1 MYRLI
6 RTIHLYTGLALF
18 FAIALYALSGFV
30 ILHGD
35 WFPQG
40 EDKREITLSGY
51 GDAHP
56 ADGYSAEQ
64 AQTIADALAHEHSL
78 RGRPDKAQHWDNGTW
93 FFSYQRPGTVEEIR
107 IKTDH
112 TTHIIIKKAAFAG
125 FMNRLHHFHGYGDDG
140 RFWLW
145 GLFVDIASAAMIFFA
160 ASGIYLWYV
169 LKKDRRLGWIILGG
183 STAYA
188 LGSILF
194 LLFSA

>member
-6 RTIHLYTGLALF
+6 RKVHLYTGLALG
-18 FAIALYALSGFV
+18 FAAAMYAFSGFV

-40 EDKREITLSGY
+40 EEKREFTIDRY
-51 GDAHP
+51 GAP
-56 ADGYSAEQ
+56 PSENGYSAEQ
-64 AQTIADALAHEHSL
+64 AQAIADALAKEHSL
-78 RGRPDKAQHWDNGTW
+78 RGRPDKVQHWDNGTW
-93 FFSYQRPGTVEEIR
+93 FFSYQRPGSVEEIR
-107 IKTDH
+107 IKPNH
-112 TTHIIIKKAAFAG
+112 TAHITIKEAAFAG
-125 FMNRLHHFHGYGDDG
+125 LMNRLHHFHGYDGGG

-188 LGSILF
+188 AGSILF
-194 LLFSA
+194 LIFSP